1 MLVKNLFLKL
11 DKKMKIKVCG
21 MRDKENIESLI
32 ALKPDFMGFIF
43 YDKSKRFVTDF
54 PKVKIPSIIKKV
66 GVFVNET
73 VEEVIS
79 IVEKYQLDCVQLHG
93 DESPE
98 YCKKM
103 LNSYLERSRKINS
116 DSVKLGIIKA
126 FSVDENFDFNTTKQY
141 ENCCNYFLF
150 DTKGNDYGGNGI
162 KFNWEILQNYE
173 ENIPFLLSGGISAND
188 VNEIKRISHPKFMG
202 VDVNSGF
209 EIKPGLKDIEKLKEF
224 KSNLL

>member
-1 MLVKNLFLKL
+1 
-11 DKKMKIKVCG
+11 

-73 VEEVIS
+73 IEEVIS
-79 IVEKYQLDCVQLHG
+79 IAEKYQLDCIQLHG
-93 DESPE
+93 DELPE
-98 YCKKM
+98 YCEKLSQSKFD
-103 LNSYLERSRKINS
+103 LESHQI
-116 DSVKLGIIKA
+116 DIFKA
-126 FSVDENFDFNTTKQY
+126 FSIDENFDFNTTKQY

-162 KFNWEILQNYE
+162 KFNWEILQKYKG
-173 ENIPFLLSGGISAND
+173 NIPFLLSGGISAKD
-188 VNEIKRISHPKFMG
+188 VNEIKKINHPQFMG

-209 EIKPGLKDIEKLKEF
+209 EIKPALKDIEKLKEF

>member
-1 MLVKNLFLKL
+1 
-11 DKKMKIKVCG
+11 MKIKVCG

-32 ALKPDFMGFIF
+32 ALKPNFMGFIF
-43 YDKSKRFVTDF
+43 YNKSKRLVTDF
-54 PKVKIPSIIKKV
+54 PKVKIPSTIKKV

-73 VEEVIS
+73 IEEVLNF
-79 IVEKYQLDCVQLHG
+79 VEKYQLDCIQLHG

-98 YCKKM
+98 YCKKL
-103 LNSYLERSRKINS
+103 LNSHLERSRKINS
-116 DSVKLGIIKA
+116 DYVKLGIIKA

-162 KFNWEILQNYE
+162 KFNWEILQKYKG
-173 ENIPFLLSGGISAND
+173 NIPFLLSGGISAKD
-188 VNEIKRISHPKFMG
+188 VNEIKKINHPQLIG

-209 EIKPGLKDIEKLKEF
+209 EIKPALKDIEKLKEF